1 MVGWYTQRVF
11 FFPLFFDLATC
22 RVYVPY
28 VPWPVQDMYDALVL
42 ALPNDKEAPQVFFT
56 EPHQKNTWLRERWQR
71 GGSFRVESGYY
82 AVFNGVIWDEMG
94 LDGV

>member
-1 MVGWYTQRVF
+1 MLGWYTKRF
-11 FFPLFFDLATC
+11 SFFFDLATC
-22 RVYVPY
+22 RVY

-56 EPHQKNTWLRERWQR
+56 EPHQKNTWLRERWEG

-82 AVFNGVIWDEMG
+82 AVNFWVIWDEMG